1 MQNIILRILDEV
13 RGTWRFRWFAVAGA
27 WVVCLLGWAY
37 VVSLPNVYQATA
49 RVYLDTQSALR
60 PLLKGLTVDPEVES
74 NLAIVRQAILSR
86 PHIEKVAKLTQLD
99 QRAETPEETERLISS
114 ILQHISIENDARSPV
129 ANSDGLYRISFQ
141 DFSRAKSLQV
151 VQELLDS
158 FVEDTLGIKRTG
170 QEDAQKF
177 LHNQISLYEGK
188 LSAAENRLSEFKKQ
202 NVGRMPDDRGDYF
215 NRLQTE
221 MTGLEQVKQ
230 TLSLAVARRDA
241 MQKQLTGE
249 EPFVFGF
256 DQNGS
261 ANLAAET
268 RGGAGG
274 DVAARIRD
282 LEHRKEELLL
292 RFTEKH
298 PEVLAVQ
305 DTINQLKTQEAAEL
319 ERVGKGQAP
328 TGTLAQSLKTNPV
341 YQSIQVQMK
350 ATDVQIA
357 ELRQDATQREAR
369 VADLRRLVNTVPE
382 VEAELSRLNRDY
394 EITRSEYQQLVQRL
408 QQAKLSD
415 DADKTGVVKF
425 KIIEPPGVSLDPI
438 APNRL
443 LMMVAVLLIG
453 MATGIGLAYGLNLI
467 RPVFQ
472 NSRSLGELTGL
483 PVLGVVSR
491 TWMAGFRAHSRRS
504 AVALSGCF
512 ILLLAAAFL
521 LAGPLGSKLSV
532 LIFS

>member
-1 MQNIILRILDEV
+1 MQKIILRILDEV
-13 RGTWRFRWFAVAGA
+13 RGTWRFRWWALAAA
-27 WVVCLLGWAY
+27 WVVCLLGWGY
-37 VVSLPNVYQATA
+37 VVSLPNVYQASA

-74 NLAIVRQAILSR
+74 NLAIVKQAILSR
-86 PHIEKVAKLTQLD
+86 PNIEKVSKKTQLD
-99 QRAETPEETERLISS
+99 RRADTPEENERLISGL
-114 ILQHISIENDARSPV
+114 LQRITIENDARSPV
-129 ANSDGLYRISFQ
+129 AASDGLYRISFQ
-141 DFSRAKSLQV
+141 DFSRDKALEV
-151 VQELLDS
+151 VQDLLDS

-170 QEDAQKF
+170 QEGAQKF
-177 LHNQISLYEGK
+177 LRDQIALYEGR

-230 TLSLAVARRDA
+230 TLSLAEARRDA
-241 MQKQLTGE
+241 MAKQLNGE
-249 EPFVFGF
+249 EPYIFGF
-256 DQNGS
+256 DNGGAGVPAPES
-261 ANLAAET
+261 
-268 RGGAGG
+268 RGGAAG

-298 PEVLAVQ
+298 PEVVAVQ
-305 DTINQLKTQEAAEL
+305 DTINQLKAQEAAEL

-328 TGTLAQSLKTNPV
+328 TGTLAQSLKSNPV

-350 ATDVQIA
+350 STDVQIA
-357 ELRQDATQREAR
+357 ELRQDAAQREAR
-369 VADLRRLVNTVPE
+369 VADLRRMVNTVPE
-382 VEAELSRLNRDY
+382 VEAELARLNRDY
-394 EITRSEYQQLVQRL
+394 EITRAEYQQLVQRL
-408 QQAKLSD
+408 QQARLTD

-425 KIIEPPGVSLDPI
+425 KIIEPPSVPLDPI
-438 APNRL
+438 APNRIL
-443 LMMVAVLLIG
+443 LMLAVLLMG
-453 MATGIGLAYGLNLI
+453 VGAGIALAYGLNLI

-491 TWMAGFRAHSRRS
+491 TWMQRHRFEARRGTI
-504 AVALSGCF
+504 ALSTGF
-512 ILLLAAAFL
+512 VLLLGTAVL
-521 LAGPLGSKLSV
+521 LAGPIGAKLSA